1 MEERDDEFDEDD
13 FEFTIDVGCAYG
25 VTNAE
30 LKKKYKGFMKLS
42 DDERCQKALEYVKNY
57 KFDPNDLLFEIA
69 DV

>member
-1 MEERDDEFDEDD
+1 MEERDDEFDKDD
-13 FEFTIDVGCAYG
+13 FEITIDVGCAYL

-30 LKKKYKGFMKLS
+30 LKKKYKGFLKLS
-42 DDERCQKALEYVKNY
+42 GFERGLKAIEYVKKY